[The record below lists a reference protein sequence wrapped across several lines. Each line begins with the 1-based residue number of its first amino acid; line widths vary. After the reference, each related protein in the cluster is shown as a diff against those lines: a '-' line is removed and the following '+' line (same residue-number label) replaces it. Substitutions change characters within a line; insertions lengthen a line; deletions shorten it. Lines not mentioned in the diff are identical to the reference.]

1 MKNKILKHCRICL
14 SKKLINYL
22 DLGKQPFSNSFLNYK
37 DIKKEK
43 RFPLIVV
50 LCKKCGLSQL
60 SIIPNTKFIFN
71 KYDYL
76 SSSSKA
82 LSNHYKKLV
91 EKLIKNY
98 NILSTNTVLDIGC
111 NDGVL
116 LKHYPKNF
124 NNVIGIEPSDA
135 SKYIKQKR
143 VKLINKFF
151 SYKTSNVYLKKYEKP
166 KIITITNVLAQIDNL
181 NEFTKG
187 LYNII
192 NKESLIVIEFPYL
205 LHMINRGLFDLIY
218 HEHLS
223 YFALT
228 PLKFLFEKFDMK
240 IVNFEKLNIGA
251 SGPAIR
257 LFLAKNKS
265 IYQTSNKVIKQIR
278 YEKVWGVQ
286 KIKKY
291 EFFQK
296 IVNTKVNKIK
306 KIIYLKHKQNFKIG
320 CFTASSKG
328 NTLLNCLNLDK
339 NIIKFASENN
349 KKKIGKYTP
358 GTHIKII
365 SDKTFLKKRIHYAVL
380 LSWNYKK
387 FFLSKSLFARKG
399 GEFIIPLPTPQI
411 E

>member
-1 MKNKILKHCRICL
+1 MRNKILKHCRICF
-14 SKKLINYL
+14 SKKLIAYL

-37 DIKKEK
+37 DLKKEK
-43 RFPLIVV
+43 KFPLIIV
-50 LCKKCGLSQL
+50 LCKNCGLSQL
-60 SIIPNTKFIFN
+60 SIIPNVKFIFS

-76 SSSSKA
+76 SSSSKP
-82 LSNHYKKLV
+82 LSNHYKELV
-91 EKLIKNY
+91 ETLLTNY
-98 NILSTNTVLDIGC
+98 NILSTDTVLDIGC
-111 NDGVL
+111 NDGIL

-135 SKYIKQKR
+135 LKHIKQKR
-143 VKLINKFF
+143 IKLINKFF
-151 SYKTSNVYLKKYEKP
+151 NYKTSIEYLKKYAKP

-181 NEFTKG
+181 NKFTKG
-187 LYNII
+187 LCNII

-228 PLKFLFEKFDMK
+228 PLKYLFKKFDIK
-240 IVNFEKLNIGA
+240 IINFKKLNLGA

-257 LFLAKNKS
+257 LILAKNDS
-265 IYQTSNKVIKQIR
+265 AYQTSNKVIKQIK
-278 YEKVWGVQ
+278 YEKVWGTQ
-286 KIKKY
+286 KIKQY
-291 EFFQK
+291 EFFKK
-296 IVNTKVNKIK
+296 IVNAKIDKIK
-306 KIIYLKHKQNFKIG
+306 KIIYLKYNQGYKLG

-328 NTLLNCLNLDK
+328 NTLLNCLNLEK
-339 NIIKFASENN
+339 KIIKFASENN

-365 SDKTFLKKRIHYAVL
+365 SDKDFLKEKIDYAIL

-387 FFLSKSLFARKG
+387 FFLTKSLFVKKG
-399 GEFIIPLPTPQI
+399 GKFIVPLPRPHI
-411 E
+411 K

>member
-1 MKNKILKHCRICL
+1 MRNKILKRCRICS
-14 SKKLINYL
+14 SKKLFNYL
-22 DLGKQPFSNSFLNYK
+22 DLGKQPFSNSFLTYK

-43 RFPLIVV
+43 KFPLKTV
-50 LCKKCGLSQL
+50 LCKNCGLSQL
-60 SIIPNTKFIFN
+60 SIIPNTKFIFS

-91 EKLIKNY
+91 EKLVKKY
-98 NILSTNTVLDIGC
+98 NVLPSDTVLDIGC
-111 NDGVL
+111 NDGIL
-116 LKHYPKNF
+116 LNNYPKNF

-135 SKYIKQKR
+135 SKHINQKR
-143 VKLINKFF
+143 IKLINNFF
-151 SYKTSNVYLKKYEKP
+151 NFKTSNKYLKKYKKP
-166 KIITITNVLAQIDNL
+166 KIISITNVLAQVNDL
-181 NEFTKG
+181 NQFVKA
-187 LYNII
+187 LKNII
-192 NKESLIVIEFPYL
+192 NEKSLIVIEFPYL
-205 LHMINRGLFDLIY
+205 LHMINRGLFDLVY

-228 PLKFLFEKFDMK
+228 PLKFLFEKFDIK
-240 IVNFEKLNIGA
+240 IVNFEKLNLGA

-257 LFLAKNKS
+257 LFLARKNSVYKTR
-265 IYQTSNKVIKQIR
+265 YRVIKQIE
-278 YEKVWGVQ
+278 YEKFWGIK

-291 EFFQK
+291 KFFKK
-296 IVNTKVNKIK
+296 IVKSKIK
-306 KIIYLKHKQNFKIG
+306 KIREITYSKYKQNYKLG

-328 NTLLNCLNLDK
+328 NTLLNCLNLNK
-339 NIIKFASENN
+339 GIIQFVSENN

-365 SDKTFLKKRIHYAVL
+365 SDKDFLKNKIDYALL

-387 FFLSKSLFARKG
+387 FFISKSLFAKKG
-399 GEFIIPLPTPQI
+399 GRFIIPLPTPHI

>member
-1 MKNKILKHCRICL
+1 MRNKILKCCRICFSRQL
-14 SKKLINYL
+14 VSYL
-22 DLGKQPFSNSFLNYK
+22 DLGKQPFSNSFLNFK

-43 RFPLIVV
+43 KFPLGVV
-50 LCKKCGLSQL
+50 LCKNCGLSQL
-60 SIIPNTKFIFN
+60 SIIPNTKFIFS

-82 LSNHYKKLV
+82 LSNHYKSLV
-91 EKLIKNY
+91 EMLLKRFDINS
-98 NILSTNTVLDIGC
+98 NDTVLDIGC
-111 NDGVL
+111 NDGIL

-135 SKYIKQKR
+135 SKHIKEKKI
-143 VKLINKFF
+143 KLINKFF
-151 SYKTSNVYLKKYEKP
+151 NYKTSNDYLRKYKKP

-181 NEFTKG
+181 NDLAKG
-187 LYNII
+187 LNNII
-192 NKESLIVIEFPYL
+192 DEKSLIVIEFPYL
-205 LHMINRGLFDLIY
+205 QYMIDKCLFDLIY

-228 PLKFLFEKFDMK
+228 PLKYLFEKFDIK
-240 IVNFEKLNIGA
+240 IVNFEKLNMGA

-257 LFLAKNKS
+257 LFLSKNNS
-265 IYQTSNKVIKQIR
+265 IYNRSEKVIKQIK
-278 YEKVWGVQ
+278 YEKNWGIK

-291 EFFQK
+291 KLFEKFVQK
-296 IVNTKVNKIK
+296 KIYKIK
-306 KIIYLKHKQNFKIG
+306 KILHLKYKQGYKIG

-339 NIIKFASENN
+339 GIIKFASENN
-349 KKKIGKYTP
+349 IKKIGKFTP
-358 GTHIKII
+358 GSHIKII
-365 SDKTFLKKRIHYAVL
+365 SDKDFIKMKIDYAIL

-387 FFLSKSLFARKG
+387 FFIKKSEFAKKG
-399 GEFIIPLPTPQI
+399 GKFIIPLPSPHI

>member
-14 SKKLINYL
+14 SKKLVHYL

-91 EKLIKNY
+91 KKLIKNY

-135 SKYIKQKR
+135 SKYIKQRR

-223 YFALT
+223 YFSLT
-228 PLKFLFEKFDMK
+228 PLKFLFEKFGMK

-265 IYQTSNKVIKQIR
+265 IYRTSNKVIKQIR

-365 SDKTFLKKRIHYAVL
+365 SDKTFLKKRIDYAVL